1 VHQVALGANTAST
14 ALGACT
20 ALELFRCCEDS
31 LEVAVKCAGSPI
43 LLKPSFHFPKIYR
56 RFAFH
61 FRHFAHNGIKVHIS
75 IARSIA
81 HDTPLPAFVADH

>member
-1 VHQVALGANTAST
+1 MRQVALGAS
-14 ALGACT
+14 T
-20 ALELFRCCEDS
+20 ALELFRSCEDS
-31 LEVAVKCAGSPI
+31 LELAVKCAGFAI
-43 LLKPSFHFPKIYR
+43 HLKPSFHSPKIWR

-61 FRHFAHNGIKVHIS
+61 FRLFAHNGIKVHIS